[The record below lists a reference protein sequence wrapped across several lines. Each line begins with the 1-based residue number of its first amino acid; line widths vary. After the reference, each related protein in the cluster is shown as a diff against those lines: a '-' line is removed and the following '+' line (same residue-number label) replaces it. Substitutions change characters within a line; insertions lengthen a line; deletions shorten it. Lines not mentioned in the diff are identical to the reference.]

1 MYKRYGKKNNF
12 TLKYIF
18 LYSPQRDKDLN
29 TSNEEVKNGG
39 TSS

>member
-12 TLKYIF
+12 TLKNII

-29 TSNEEVKNGG
+29 TSKEKIKNGG
-39 TSS
+39 TNN